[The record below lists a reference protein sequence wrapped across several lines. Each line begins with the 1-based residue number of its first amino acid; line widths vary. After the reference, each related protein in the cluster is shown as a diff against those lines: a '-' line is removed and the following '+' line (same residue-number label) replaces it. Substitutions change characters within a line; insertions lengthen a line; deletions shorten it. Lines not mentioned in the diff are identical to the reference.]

1 MKMMNKLYSA
11 AVSAGAK
18 STQLKKLALVLLL
31 GVLVATA
38 SFSQAAIIQWNT
50 SFADAQAQARSSGR
64 SMFLFFEGQTPNAIT
79 LSLLQNTFPNSD
91 IATVINEQFVPVRIR
106 SNPQLETSFG
116 VIRYPTIVI
125 ADSDGQRMLSSL
137 SGIMSTENVM
147 SLLLRTSSNA
157 SSASSYS
164 TTAYQPPV
172 QDTRT
177 DVALGAVRQVAT
189 AGLVGNVYT
198 YSDGTFTKLD
208 GDRWVHKT
216 AFYTVYYRMI
226 ADGQF
231 FYYLENDKRDV
242 FVAVPKNA
250 GDSLW
255 VWENNVWKRV
265 SSSPPAS
272 ADKNVII
279 VPSQY

>member
-1 MKMMNKLYSA
+1 MKMMNKLYKA
-11 AVSAGAK
+11 VVSAGTK
-18 STQLKKLALVLLL
+18 PTQLKKLALVFLL

-38 SFSQAAIIQWNT
+38 SFSQASIIQWNT
-50 SFADAQAQARSSGR
+50 SFAEAQTQARSSGK

-91 IATVINEQFVPVRIR
+91 IAMVINEQFVPVRIR

-125 ADSDGQRMLSSL
+125 TDSDGQRMLSSL

-157 SSASSYS
+157 SSAPSYS
-164 TTAYQPPV
+164 TTAPQPPV
-172 QDTRT
+172 Q
-177 DVALGAVRQVAT
+177 DVALGAVRQVAS

-216 AFYTVYYRMI
+216 PFYTVYYRMI

-255 VWENNVWKRV
+255 VWENSVWKRV
-265 SSSPPAS
+265 SAS
-272 ADKNVII
+272 RQENADKNVII